1 MPATYWQSPE
11 LLQQACVSVLQFI
24 YFTEQ
29 ALRVALVSSVSSPEQ
44 GVCRWKIRNSPGLY
58 SPEGISERPKGLRV
72 YRMIGGLF
80 AGPRG
85 GKKREILH

>member
-1 MPATYWQSPE
+1 M
-11 LLQQACVSVLQFI
+11 
-24 YFTEQ
+24 
-29 ALRVALVSSVSSPEQ
+29 VSSVSSPEQ